1 MITQY
6 FDLNMIPDSEPVVV
20 HVNQYDTGTGRLVAS
35 LYNGETPYTP
45 TGTAAIQGTKPDG
58 IGFMYSATLSGN
70 TVTADLK
77 DQMSVVAGHVRCQI
91 VISETSGTTGT
102 FCFDLDVQE
111 SALPDDA
118 EISESDYP
126 IIEELIQ
133 EAQEAA
139 AIAATAEVNA
149 EASAEDSEAWAVG
162 TRGGDPVPSTDPT
175 YHNNSKYW
183 AEHGGGGTGGHTIMD
198 ENGDDMPARNT
209 LQFVNMDVTDDSAH
223 GITVVTGSRGVLPY
237 LYIDSEAG
245 STVTVVAPDSS
256 VITPTAAGSGH
267 WECEVPGYGVYV
279 IHSVLDSEDATVSVT
294 IDSVKEYHITDS
306 HYEYTINITAQV
318 GATVR
323 VACGTEIYTGTGT
336 GSPVAFV
343 VHQASAT
350 YTLTA
355 TLDGVTDTQTVTS
368 ASTTGQSTSVTLHIF
383 TATLNI
389 STEAQEL
396 AGATIT
402 ITKGGSTVG
411 TASFPASGTLTVN
424 YTVHE
429 TGSYTASVTYSGE
442 TYSDTQPV
450 STETT
455 VNFVIVT
462 IPEGSTVLPTDDIQ
476 TWLKCAGLDKAYT
489 TLSEVLADHDTLY
502 ILMGDDNAV
511 DYLVRSTTWAT
522 GITADET
529 AMRYIG
535 KWNYAS
541 DTLLDDSTWASA
553 IGNSA
558 YIESVLNVSVP
569 LMTGA
574 SAPSGTAF
582 AKNNATNWEPYKAFN
597 RTVGYQLEWQSS
609 SETTGTEHRSQY
621 VGYQF
626 PSAAVIK
633 AVQITNRIG
642 TQASTY
648 NPVEYSLE
656 GSNSGQDTGYTT
668 IADFNGNTTIT
679 RSGEND
685 IVTVNMFD
693 NDTAYSYYRITNL
706 KMNGSVA
713 NANVPNVQF
722 YGRQDVTENLI
733 DIYSAAG
740 DTVTITPQ
748 SGSAITCVTD
758 STGHGT
764 VAKNDMPAGT
774 YTLSSIIAKDPSN
787 LSNDY
792 TKTVTITEGTS
803 EVYFMPDGEV
813 LYWYGYKPNEF
824 VAYAYKASGVSQGVN
839 APTISQSGTDLRIAQ
854 AQKADYPRGIATTNV
869 LYDVTNYTQIKAI
882 GKTNAHS
889 LVGVPQLTSAIQNN
903 YTVTS
908 TSGVNYSSDNVYECV
923 YSTPNSGVT
932 QGYVLINVNCGSTAV
947 VALNL
952 SALWLE

>member
-279 IHSVLDSEDATVSVT
+279 IHSVLDSEDATVSIT

-462 IPEGSTVLPTDDIQ
+462 IPEGSTVTPTDDIQ
-476 TWLKCAGLDKAYT
+476 TWLKCAGIFDKTSYT
-489 TLSEVLADHDTLY
+489 TLSDVLSDHDTLY
-502 ILMGDDNAV
+502 LLMGSDNAV
-511 DYLVRSTTWAT
+511 DYLVRSTTWAS
-522 GITADET
+522 GITADEYG
-529 AMRYIG
+529 MKYIG

-541 DTLLDDSTWASA
+541 DTLLDDSTWGQA
-553 IGNSA
+553 ICDSA
-558 YIESVLNVSVP
+558 YFASVLNYGVPTITAATSSV
-569 LMTGA
+569 TY
-574 SAPSGTAF
+574 SQQSSGNEA
-582 AKNNATNWEPYKAFN
+582 YKAFDKDTSTRWAAN
-597 RTVGYQLEWQSS
+597 DNS
-609 SETTGTEHRSQY
+609 GTNQWIAYDFGE
-621 VGYQF
+621 
-626 PSAAVIK
+626 AVKIYKVAVYPFYYNSK
-633 AVQITNRIG
+633 ALVKNFKI
-642 TQASTY
+642 QASDDGTTY
-648 NPVEYSLE
+648 SDVGTSFLLPNTDQNNVLTLTSFESHRYWRMYVVDCYGL
-656 GSNSGQDTGYTT
+656 T
-668 IADFNGNTTIT
+668 ISC
-679 RSGEND
+679 RE
-685 IVTVNMFD
+685 
-693 NDTAYSYYRITNL
+693 L
-706 KMNGSVA
+706 
-713 NANVPNVQF
+713 QF
-722 YGRQDVTENLI
+722 YGRTDVTEGIDVYGAADDEVHITINGQDQVLCHTDLTGHYAIDRQDLPNGTYTITSTVADDPTNLSNK
-733 DIYSAAG
+733 YSKS
-740 DTVTITPQ
+740 VTIT
-748 SGSAITCVTD
+748 D
-758 STGHGT
+758 
-764 VAKNDMPAGT
+764 
-774 YTLSSIIAKDPSN
+774 
-787 LSNDY
+787 
-792 TKTVTITEGTS
+792 GTS
-803 EVYFMPDGEV
+803 EIYLMPDKV
-813 LYWYGYKPNEF
+813 LYWYGYMDTTKLETCSTANGWGSIFGTAPTYQTKYIDL
-824 VAYAYKASGVSQGVN
+824 YAGSSTSTSYCGVGLRNPISTENKMCVIYTGVTGSTASGVTTPFYLSQTYFATKSSASGVSGQTQRYN
-839 APTISQSGTDLRIAQ
+839 SSGKTYEEKEIAS
-854 AQKADYPRGIATTNV
+854 ALIGDYVT
-869 LYDVTNYTQIKAI
+869 LSTNY
-882 GKTNAHS
+882 
-889 LVGVPQLTSAIQNN
+889 P
-903 YTVTS
+903 
-908 TSGVNYSSDNVYECV
+908 TSGSRMRS
-923 YSTPNSGVT
+923 
-932 QGYVLINVNCGSTAV
+932 YVH
-947 VALNL
+947 
-952 SALWLE
+952 ALWTE